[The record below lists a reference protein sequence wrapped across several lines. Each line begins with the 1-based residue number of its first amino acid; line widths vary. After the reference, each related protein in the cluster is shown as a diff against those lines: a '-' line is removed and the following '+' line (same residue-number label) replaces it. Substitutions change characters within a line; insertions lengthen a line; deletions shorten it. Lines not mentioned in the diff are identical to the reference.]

1 MMKRAEDAAAELR
14 KVHFLSLG
22 CPKNLVDGEVM
33 QGMLVRAG
41 HELVYDPAQADVLVV
56 NTCSFIDE
64 AKEESIEAILDL
76 SRYKQDGRA
85 SRLIVTGCLAERY
98 GTVLRESMPEVDVFV
113 GTGDFMALPK
123 LLTAAAPRPTYVGAQ
138 HVLPPA
144 DAPRVQATPFYTS
157 FLKIAEGCNR
167 TCSFCIIPKIR
178 GRQESRGIDSLVDEA
193 RRLAASGVR
202 ELSLIA
208 QDLTSYGTDRDD
220 GASLARLL
228 QALLEVDGIDWFRL
242 LYMYPQHV
250 TDDLLRLIA
259 REERICSYLDMP
271 LQHGSDRMLRAM
283 RRGSAGAGRRLRDMV
298 ARIRDRVPG
307 VVLRSSFIVGFPGE
321 TEDDFAELLDFLQ
334 DCRFERVGVFRYSHE
349 EGTAADELGAH
360 VDEKVKETRRA
371 TAMRLQSRIARAANL
386 TQVGE
391 TLPVLVC
398 GQLDNGQWYGRTQGQ
413 AADID
418 GVVLLRG
425 QLAWEVGSIVPV
437 KITRASTYDLEGA
450 PLPNHDAARA
460 L

>member
-1 MMKRAEDAAAELR
+1 VTR

-33 QGMLVRAG
+33 QGLLVREG
-41 HELVYDPAQADVLVV
+41 HELVCDPAQADVLVV

-64 AKEESIEAILDL
+64 AKEESIDAILEL

-123 LLTAAAPRPTYVGAQ
+123 LLTAEAPRPTYVGAQ

-144 DAPRVQATPFYTS
+144 DAPRIQATPFYTS

-178 GRQESRGIDSLVDEA
+178 GRQESRSITSLVEEA
-193 RRLAASGVR
+193 RALAERGVR
-202 ELSLIA
+202 ELCLIA

-220 GASLARLL
+220 GADLTRLL
-228 QALLEVDGIDWFRL
+228 EALLAVDGIDWFRL

-250 TDDLLRLIA
+250 TDDLLRLVA
-259 REERICSYLDMP
+259 REDRICSYLDMP
-271 LQHGSDRMLRAM
+271 LQHASDRMLRAM
-283 RRGSAGAGRRLRDMV
+283 RRGGAGAGRQLRELV

-321 TEDDFAELLDFLQ
+321 TEDDFAELLDFLTE
-334 DCRFERVGVFRYSHE
+334 CRFERVGVFRYSHE
-349 EGTAADELGAH
+349 EGTAAYDLEGQVAE
-360 VDEKVKETRRA
+360 DVKEARRA
-371 TAMRLQSRIARAANL
+371 KAMRLQARISRAVNL
-386 TQVGE
+386 AHVGTTE
-391 TLPVLVC
+391 RVLVC

-425 QLAWEVGSIVPV
+425 RGEWEVGTIVPV
-437 KITRASTYDLEGA
+437 KITRASTYDLEAA
-450 PLPNHDAARA
+450 PLDADRLAPA